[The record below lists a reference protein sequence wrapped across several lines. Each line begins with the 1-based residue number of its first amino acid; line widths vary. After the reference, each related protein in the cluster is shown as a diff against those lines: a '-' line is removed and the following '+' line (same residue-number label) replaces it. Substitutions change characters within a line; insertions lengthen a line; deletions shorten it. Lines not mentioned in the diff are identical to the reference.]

1 MATYQ
6 TVTPEKKYL
15 RIDEKICRLCGD
27 AKNYSKSTSIFS
39 KAGKEKGLAKKI
51 EKILNVVID
60 ESQKSRLPCNVCRR
74 CQEYL
79 EKFDEFKAVVFQT
92 QEMIKTNSSSKRC
105 AKSSQP
111 EPAKKS
117 HPKKLQYDV
126 STNAKSQNINN
137 QENRSDN
144 VPSTQEL
151 ISTCGL
157 NDKMVC
163 IV

>member
-1 MATYQ
+1 MVMRKIIASRRPYL
-6 TVTPEKKYL
+6 VKLGKKK
-15 RIDEKICRLCGD
+15 DSQK
-27 AKNYSKSTSIFS
+27 KSI
-39 KAGKEKGLAKKI
+39 AKKI
-51 EKILNVVID
+51 DIKILNVVID

-79 EKFDEFKAVVFQT
+79 EKFDELKAVVFQT

-126 STNAKSQNINN
+126 STNAKCQNINN

-151 ISTCGL
+151 LSTCGL